1 MLSPT
6 LETGYYR
13 STEKERLILMSGVS
27 EASHGDGCGLDEQG
41 LLLVTHGGEE
51 NSRCRTKHSKGWV
64 GGS

>member
-1 MLSPT
+1 
-6 LETGYYR
+6 
-13 STEKERLILMSGVS
+13 MSGVS